1 MEATTKDLRLH
12 TAEVL
17 AAADRGE
24 EVIITYRGKRR
35 ARLVRWSDAE
45 QARRTRGKGERNPAF
60 GLWRDRDEDVAAQVR
75 RLRERRELP

>member
-24 EVIITYRGKRR
+24 EVVITYRGKRR
-35 ARLVRWSDAE
+35 ALLTRWRE
-45 QARRTRGKGERNPAF
+45 PGGGRTPRNPAF
-60 GLWRDRDEDVAAQVR
+60 GLWSDKAGSVDEQVH
-75 RLRERRELP
+75 RLRRGRDLP